1 MKEKLLKALP
11 LICALLL
18 GLMCVWCFFV
28 YASPM
33 ENVSLDL
40 SLITD
45 EEGPGFDR
53 DNFDAKGWLVYTQ
66 DGETVTELTPNGLGG
81 YNGLELGQTFYLS
94 RIMEED
100 LDSPTLQIRPVEY
113 TFSVWLDDMLIY
125 TDCPELDN
133 RIGYVSLPMNDQYRS
148 ESITISLPMD
158 YQGKTL
164 TIAQAF
170 PEWTETG
177 TVTAWPANMTLYC
190 GYAYESELISETFQT
205 TVLACIGFLITAV
218 LLIAFVRSRDWRI
231 LCIALAAGLW
241 MVWQLVTASYFP
253 KYFGGFE
260 NSPMTLIPDMIALS
274 LLIFMILRGGSHR
287 KLLWPLAGL
296 SALSIAAVFV
306 VLTVQ
311 PRQYASNIFLWHLDA
326 VIYWLLFATMVA
338 VMVLAVLFW
347 RKQNWFYRVF
357 TPMALS
363 AMTVLVAVNAVLDGS
378 GLLRRITDNL
388 NNGQIKYILYLL
400 LPAVVLS
407 AVVTTIVESVK
418 MELDRRA
425 EQQMMEQR
433 RELAL
438 ESYENLRRQHEEVM
452 MIRHDML
459 RHFRTLHD
467 MDGDERRTA
476 YLAEL
481 IGQNEKVRPV
491 VDSGN
496 EMLDIIL
503 NGRLSAATDAGIRVE
518 LPHISAPEKLPLSDP
533 DLCALF
539 LNLVDNAIAAAS
551 AAEDPFLLMKIH
563 EKDDHLA
570 LVCENSFDP
579 QEAETETIKETVP
592 QHGLGLKIVSN
603 IVEKYHGAIL
613 TERSEDRFSVKIVL
627 PLDAD

>member
-11 LICALLL
+11 LICAVLL
-18 GLMCVWCFFV
+18 GLICIWGFFV
-28 YASPM
+28 YANPM
-33 ENVSLDL
+33 ENISLDL
-40 SLITD
+40 SLVSLED
-45 EEGPGFDR
+45 GAEA
-53 DNFDAKGWLVYTQ
+53 NFDSKGWTVYTQ
-66 DGETVTELTPNGLGG
+66 DGETVTELTPDGYGG
-81 YNGLELGQTFYLS
+81 YTGLELGQTFYLS
-94 RIMEED
+94 RVMVEE
-100 LDSPTLQIRPVEY
+100 LDSPTLQLKPMESCY
-113 TFSVWLDDMLIY
+113 TIWLDDTLIY
-125 TDCPELDN
+125 TDCPDLDN
-133 RIGYVSLPMNDQYRS
+133 RIGNLRLPMNDYYRS
-148 ESITISLPMD
+148 DPITISLPMD

-164 TIAQAF
+164 TIAQSF
-170 PEWTETG
+170 PEWSETET
-177 TVTAWPANMTLYC
+177 VRAYPAYIKLYC
-190 GYAYESELISETFQT
+190 GYAYESELISETFGT
-205 TVLACIGFLITAV
+205 TVLACIGFFVTLIV
-218 LLIAFVRSRDWRI
+218 LAAFVRSRDWRI
-231 LCIALAAGLW
+231 LCAALVAAVW
-241 MVWQLVTASYFP
+241 MLEQLVGTSFYI
-253 KYFGGFE
+253 KYFGSPN
-260 NSPMTLIPDMIALS
+260 NSPLYLLPSFSALS
-274 LLIFMILRGGSHR
+274 LLIFLTLRGGTHR
-287 KLLWPLAGL
+287 KFLWPLIGL
-296 SALSIAAVFV
+296 SGLSIAAY
-306 VLTVQ
+306 LISILLL
-311 PRQYASNIFLWHLDA
+311 PRIPFNSSFLWPLDL
-326 VIYWLLFATMVA
+326 ILYWMLFAALVA
-338 VMVLAVLFW
+338 VLVLSVLFW
-347 RKQNWFYRVF
+347 RKENWFFRVF
-357 TPMALS
+357 TPMAL
-363 AMTVLVAVNAVLDGS
+363 AAIALVWIG
-378 GLLRRITDNL
+378 
-388 NNGQIKYILYLL
+388 K
-400 LPAVVLS
+400 
-407 AVVTTIVESVK
+407 VVTDPSGVWQQLTLSLGQGRVHYVYSSVLFPVSVAALIVTIAEVVK
-418 MELDRRA
+418 NELERRA

-433 RELAL
+433 RELAM

-570 LVCENSFDP
+570 LMCENSFDP